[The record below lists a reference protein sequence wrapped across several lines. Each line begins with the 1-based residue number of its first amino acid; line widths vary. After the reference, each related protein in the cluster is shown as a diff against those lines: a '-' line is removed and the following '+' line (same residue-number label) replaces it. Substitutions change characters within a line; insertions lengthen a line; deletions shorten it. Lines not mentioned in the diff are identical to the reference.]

1 MRPRSCT
8 QPSSSNDATW
18 LSQLYGLGVK
28 DSFDVAATHPYQGM
42 GDAPPEFADDGHRWW
57 FTHTPAVRAVMVANG
72 DAAKQIWATE
82 FGAPTGRSR
91 TSLTEAAQAQLVTL
105 AYTKLQAWRWAG
117 PGFLHSYRDRG
128 KVGASTD
135 DGFGLVRA
143 DWSKKPSYRAYKR
156 RAGAR
161 GG

>member
-1 MRPRSCT
+1 MRDSQSPRLIFGRLQHNGLSCAGAI
-8 QPSSSNDATW
+8 D
-18 LSQLYGLGVK
+18 
-28 DSFDVAATHPYQGM
+28 
-42 GDAPPEFADDGHRWW
+42 
-57 FTHTPAVRAVMVANG
+57 
-72 DAAKQIWATE
+72 AKQIWATE

-143 DWSKKPSYRAYKR
+143 DWSKKPSYRAYER
-156 RAGAR
+156 RATAR